1 MDHLH
6 NEKNITIMHAFNDD
20 KGKKSF
26 TLIELIIIVAI
37 IVIFS
42 GITMAYFN
50 NFTREKQLSNNTKKL
65 IDVIDLAQKKT
76 NSGDNSMC
84 LGTDGT
90 SDGFSVVITGANSYK
105 LEPVCMVGTPSIVT
119 YQTESNVQFIN
130 TSQRIDFK
138 PLVPLDSVVQIILK
152 EINLNKCLAVKIEAS
167 GSTEQISCSDCINCN
182 DPS

>member
-6 NEKNITIMHAFNDD
+6 NEKNMMIMRVFNDD
-20 KGKKSF
+20 KGRKSF
-26 TLIELIIIVAI
+26 TLIELIIVVAI
-37 IVIFS
+37 IALFS

-65 IDVIDLAQKKT
+65 IDVVDLARKKT

-84 LGTDGT
+84 LGADGT

-119 YQTESNVQFIN
+119 YQTESNVQFVN

-138 PLVPLDSVVQIILK
+138 PLVPLDSGVQIILK
-152 EINLNKCLAVKIEAS
+152 EINLDKCLAVKIETS
-167 GSTEQISCSDCINCN
+167 GSSEQISCSNCDNCN
-182 DPS
+182 DPT